1 MYIDPNSGGLI
12 FGWLLGAFGLVSGL
26 VLVFSGRIR
35 SYFARLRRKSREGKD
50 GNPGEQEQ
58 PKA

>member
-12 FGWLLGAFGLVSGL
+12 FGWLLGAFGLLSGL

-35 SYFARLRRKSREGKD
+35 KYFSQLRRKSRENKED
-50 GNPGEQEQ
+50 QAAEQ
-58 PKA
+58 K

>member
-12 FGWLLGAFGLVSGL
+12 FGWLLGAFGLISGL

-35 SYFARLRRKSREGKD
+35 KYFSQLRRKSREGKHD
-50 GNPGEQEQ
+50 DAADQ
-58 PKA
+58 